1 MVKETEEY
9 AEEDKK
15 VKERIDSRNNLQ
27 TLICNMK
34 STINDEDELGNK
46 IDSEEKEAI
55 QKALKDALTWMVLD
69 DNQSSE
75 KEEHD
80 DKIKELE
87 AIYNPIINKAY
98 DENSSSTGNSFD
110 SEDDSH
116 NELHL

>member
-1 MVKETEEY
+1 MDYILSFWNIQKRNNTSDSNGQGSKEFKSITITNERERLSEEEIRNMVKETEEY

-55 QKALKDALTWMVLD
+55 QKALKDALT
-69 DNQSSE
+69 
-75 KEEHD
+75 
-80 DKIKELE
+80 
-87 AIYNPIINKAY
+87 
-98 DENSSSTGNSFD
+98 
-110 SEDDSH
+110 
-116 NELHL
+116 